1 MQPTPKP
8 WYREPWPWILMA
20 GPAVVVVA
28 GIATAVIAIRTADP
42 MVADYDARFHS
53 GTQAREHAAAP
64 PGARAAAK
72 RTP

>member
-28 GIATAVIAIRTADP
+28 GIATMVIAIRTADP
-42 MVADYDARFHS
+42 LVADYDARFHT
-53 GTQAREHAAAP
+53 GAQAREHAGPA
-64 PGARAAAK
+64 PGARPAAK